1 MQVKA
6 FTDGS
11 SPLTQLSGG
20 ESLELPLASLGC
32 AAQCKCV
39 LSNLSISMRAL
50 YFRLTRRKLSRSREN
65 LIKSMLTDKWI
76 FNMRSGVQNKGILI

>member
-39 LSNLSISMRAL
+39 LSNLSISMRAQ
-50 YFRLTRRKLSRSREN
+50 THSKKVVTQQREF
-65 LIKSMLTDKWI
+65 D
-76 FNMRSGVQNKGILI
+76 

>member
-1 MQVKA
+1 MQVKVL
-6 FTDGS
+6 TDGS

-39 LSNLSISMRAL
+39 LSNLSISMRAGHSV
-50 YFRLTRRKLSRSREN
+50 FQTH
-65 LIKSMLTDKWI
+65 
-76 FNMRSGVQNKGILI
+76 